1 MKRTFIKI
9 AALGCLLAAGGI
21 ARAQDTNAAPALDLK
36 SFDLIATRNIFD
48 QNRRPPRI
56 QEKFVQPKRID
67 TFTLVGTM
75 SYEKGQFAFFDS
87 NRSEYRKALKA
98 SETIAGYKIAEIAPD
113 GIKLAAASNKTI
125 NLPVGTQM
133 RRVEGGRWSFA
144 GRAEIV
150 PEAPPTTAATVD
162 NPGTATAPDSAP
174 EAPAGAG
181 DNDVMKRLML
191 KRLQEK

>member
-1 MKRTFIKI
+1 MKRTFINI
-9 AALGCLLAAGGI
+9 VTLGCLLAAGGI
-21 ARAQDTNAAPALDLK
+21 ARAQDTNAAPALNLK

-48 QNRRPPRI
+48 QNRRPPSIIRPPI
-56 QEKFVQPKRID
+56 RQQRVD

-75 SYEKGQFAFFDS
+75 SYEKGNFAFFDS

-133 RRVEGGRWSFA
+133 RRVEGGRWAFT

-150 PEAPPTTAATVD
+150 PEAPTTNAASADNAATAA
-162 NPGTATAPDSAP
+162 APDSAP
-174 EAPAGAG
+174 EVPAGAG